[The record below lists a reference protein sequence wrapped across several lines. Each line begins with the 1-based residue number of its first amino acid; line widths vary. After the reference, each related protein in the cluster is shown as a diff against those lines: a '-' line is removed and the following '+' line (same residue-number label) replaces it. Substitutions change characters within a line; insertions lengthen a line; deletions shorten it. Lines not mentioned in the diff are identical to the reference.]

1 MSLQTKVLL
10 RMEMMSLQQVLKVLL
25 VEAWL

>member
-1 MSLQTKVLL
+1 MALQTKVLL
-10 RMEMMSLQQVLKVLL
+10 HMEVMSLQQVLKVLL